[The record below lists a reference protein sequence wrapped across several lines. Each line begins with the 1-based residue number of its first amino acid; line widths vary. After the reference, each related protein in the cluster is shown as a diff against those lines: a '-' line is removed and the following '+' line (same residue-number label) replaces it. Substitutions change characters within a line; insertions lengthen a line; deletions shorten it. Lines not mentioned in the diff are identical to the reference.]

1 MRLSDLQR
9 NDVSQPIIK
18 MAAAAVIAGLVVFA
32 TSATPKANVPDA
44 DRALPQAFAKT
55 DRLAVSVRGT
65 VCSQRGWPNFEQ
77 SCQFDLRRPANA
89 ARTVRVI
96 ALR

>member
-32 TSATPKANVPDA
+32 TSATPKASVPDA
-44 DRALPQAFAKT
+44 EGAPPQLVAKGDRQAV
-55 DRLAVSVRGT
+55 LVRGT
-65 VCSQRGWPNFEQ
+65 ACSQRAWPNYEQ
-77 SCQFDLRRPANA
+77 DCQFDLRQPANA

>member
-1 MRLSDLQR
+1 MRLLDLQR
-9 NDVSQPIIK
+9 NDVSKPIIR
-18 MAAAAVIAGLVVFA
+18 MAAAAVVAGIVVFA
-32 TSATPKANVPDA
+32 TSATPKANVPNVEPA
-44 DRALPQAFAKT
+44 PPQSFAKG

-65 VCSQRGWPNFEQ
+65 ACSQRGWPNFERN
-77 SCQFDLRRPANA
+77 CQFDLRQPANA

>member
-1 MRLSDLQR
+1 MLMFHLQR
-9 NDVSQPIIK
+9 NEMSNPIVK

-32 TSATPKANVPDA
+32 TSVTPKANVPDV
-44 DRALPQAFAKT
+44 DRTPPQSFAKT
-55 DRLAVSVRGT
+55 DRLPVSVWGT
-65 VCSQRGWPNFEQ
+65 ACSQRGWPNFEQ
-77 SCQFDLRRPANA
+77 ICQFDLRRPANA